1 MQEFEPKGF
10 DICIETFNN
19 DPKINKG
26 YKIIEDKKV
35 GKGGQAEV
43 YCVSHEN
50 KKCNKVAKVSLIRN
64 EDKSRETR
72 IKLFENEC
80 KIYELLKEKKFKYS
94 INEQYFWKCK
104 YPNEDLHTIQ
114 IMDKYKYDLANDK
127 YKKNKVKEVYEI
139 INELHDKNVVHL
151 DIKPQN
157 FVVNPK
163 KMSKD
168 GIRVIDF
175 GFSEDITFD
184 KVKQDWGDLKTDE
197 EIQQYIKALKAYDLF
212 MFYLTFDY
220 YDKFDFDEIE
230 KELCSKIRNYIND
243 DIKRMEEIY
252 TKLNQQYIDKNVWGQ
267 NNRLNNYLNEIFGS
281 HNEYELIGDET
292 CKDLFN
298 NARLINKGYE
308 IKDEITKGGQGK
320 IYNVCNTLNK
330 CDYIAKSY
338 VINNESSKNQAYRE
352 IEIYNELKNKDYIP
366 NIITVFKCFYNIKS
380 RDINKQS
387 EQNLIQSKYPL
398 VYLIMDKYDC
408 TLDKYLSNP
417 DIASEQKEK
426 VIDEVLENLKD
437 FHGSGYSHNDF
448 KPNNIMVSKEG
459 KPVIIDFGIS
469 KNIKN
474 LPDEKKIE
482 GILYDYFNLLGCLQ
496 QPQWEQ
502 TDSNRKRISR
512 QIIKKISKIQDEENI
527 IDKDLVN
534 RIIEKVEKNQGT
546 IEGEIKSEIYKTL
559 IKPEKPKE
567 PKEPQKELGILQVK
581 VIDIY

>member
-168 GIRVIDF
+168 DIRVIDF
-175 GFSEDITFD
+175 GFSKD
-184 KVKQDWGDLKTDE
+184 KT
-197 EIQQYIKALKAYDLF
+197 
-212 MFYLTFDY
+212 
-220 YDKFDFDEIE
+220 
-230 KELCSKIRNYIND
+230 
-243 DIKRMEEIY
+243 
-252 TKLNQQYIDKNVWGQ
+252 
-267 NNRLNNYLNEIFGS
+267 
-281 HNEYELIGDET
+281 
-292 CKDLFN
+292 
-298 NARLINKGYE
+298 
-308 IKDEITKGGQGK
+308 
-320 IYNVCNTLNK
+320 
-330 CDYIAKSY
+330 
-338 VINNESSKNQAYRE
+338 
-352 IEIYNELKNKDYIP
+352 
-366 NIITVFKCFYNIKS
+366 
-380 RDINKQS
+380 
-387 EQNLIQSKYPL
+387 
-398 VYLIMDKYDC
+398 
-408 TLDKYLSNP
+408 
-417 DIASEQKEK
+417 
-426 VIDEVLENLKD
+426 
-437 FHGSGYSHNDF
+437 
-448 KPNNIMVSKEG
+448 
-459 KPVIIDFGIS
+459 
-469 KNIKN
+469 
-474 LPDEKKIE
+474 
-482 GILYDYFNLLGCLQ
+482 
-496 QPQWEQ
+496 
-502 TDSNRKRISR
+502 
-512 QIIKKISKIQDEENI
+512 
-527 IDKDLVN
+527 
-534 RIIEKVEKNQGT
+534 
-546 IEGEIKSEIYKTL
+546 
-559 IKPEKPKE
+559 
-567 PKEPQKELGILQVK
+567 
-581 VIDIY
+581 